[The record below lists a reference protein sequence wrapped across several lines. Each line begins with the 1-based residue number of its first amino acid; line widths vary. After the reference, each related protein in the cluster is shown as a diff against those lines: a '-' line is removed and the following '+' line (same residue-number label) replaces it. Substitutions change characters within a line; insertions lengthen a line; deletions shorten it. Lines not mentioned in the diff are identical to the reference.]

1 MLSILTT
8 LALAVAPQAVDPIGS
23 LQRLTVPTDPEGTVV
38 ISVELDGQPADLL
51 LERYSLRAGDFQLLV
66 SRPDGSVAPMP
77 APRPNTCDRRAPLL
91 HAAIARRVPTHPAV
105 RVRVMHAPR
114 ACCPR

>member
-38 ISVELDGQPADLL
+38 ISVELDGQPADLVL
-51 LERYSLRAGDFQLLV
+51 DAVCGMAARLDRLPDTL
-66 SRPDGSVAPMP
+66 RPDADKPSP
-77 APRPNTCDRRAPLL
+77 
-91 HAAIARRVPTHPAV
+91 
-105 RVRVMHAPR
+105 
-114 ACCPR
+114 